1 MKLAIV
7 GTGYVG
13 LVTGVCLASIGHSV
27 MCVDV
32 DQEKIAQ
39 LQAGRVP
46 FFEPGLEELLAQQV
60 REGRLAFTVDHEVA
74 FAQAEVI
81 FIAVGTPQ
89 GIDGLPDLRA
99 LIEVARS
106 IGRTVDHDVIVV
118 IKSTV
123 PVGTNHFL
131 RQIIAEQLL
140 HPVSIQLAS
149 NPEFL
154 REGSAV
160 YDTFHGDR
168 IVIGAE
174 DEAVAHTLAAIYQSM
189 HIPILHTDIR
199 SAEMIKYASNAFLAT
214 KISFIN
220 EIANLC
226 ERLGATIED
235 VARGMGMDQRIGE
248 KFLRAGIGYGGSCFP
263 KDVKALLGM
272 ADLSGYP
279 FHILQAVERVNR
291 KQQMLLI
298 EKATK
303 RLGNLRGKRVAM
315 LGLAFKPDTDDMR
328 EAPSL
333 AIAGALLELGA
344 QVVGYDP
351 VSMGNA
357 RYFLPSQVELLT
369 RPEQAL
375 EGADAAFVLTEWEE
389 FTLPT
394 FAPLLLQMK
403 KPVVFDGRNCLDAF
417 ALSELGI
424 EYHPI
429 GRGMDREMVTTSFQE
444 KGRER

>member
-27 MCVDV
+27 VCVDV
-32 DQEKIAQ
+32 DREKVAQ
-39 LQAGRVP
+39 LQGGRVP
-46 FFEPGLEELLAQQV
+46 FFEPGLDELLQEQV
-60 REGRLAFTVDHEVA
+60 HAKRLSFTIHHEAAFD
-74 FAQAEVI
+74 QAEVI
-81 FIAVGTPQ
+81 IIAVGTPQ

-99 LIEVARS
+99 LIEVARN
-106 IGRTVDHDVIVV
+106 IGRTVNHDVIVV

-131 RQIIAEQLL
+131 SQIIAEEQC
-140 HPVSIQLAS
+140 HPVSIQMAS

-168 IVIGAE
+168 IVIGAAGE
-174 DEAVAHTLAAIYQSM
+174 GVANTLEALYRPL
-189 HIPILHTDIR
+189 HIPFLHTDIR

-263 KDVKALLGM
+263 KDVKALMGM
-272 ADLSGYP
+272 AELSDYT
-279 FHILQAVERVNR
+279 FQILQAVERVNR
-291 KQQMLLI
+291 MQQLRLV
-298 EKATK
+298 EKAEK
-303 RLGNLRGKRVAM
+303 RLGDLRGQRIAL
-315 LGLAFKPDTDDMR
+315 LGLSFKPDTDDMR

-333 AIAGALLELGA
+333 AIADALLKRGA

-351 VSMGNA
+351 VSMENA
-357 RYFLPSQVELLT
+357 RNFLPAQIELCESA
-369 RPEQAL
+369 EQAL
-375 EGADAAFVLTEWEE
+375 EGVDAAFLLTEWIE
-389 FTLPT
+389 FTMPV
-394 FAPLLLQMK
+394 FALLLQRMK
-403 KPVVFDGRNCLDAF
+403 VSVVFDGRNCLDAP
-417 ALSELGI
+417 ALARLGI

-429 GRGMDREMVTTSFQE
+429 GRGIDAQLVTTSFQE
-444 KGRER
+444 KGREP